1 MDKINIVLNKWPW
14 VPNIRFVNGY
24 HDREDYIKAIQKSIS
39 AFIPDMQ
46 EIEML
51 VFSFHG
57 MPFRYLKEGD
67 PYYCFCHK
75 TARLVAEEL
84 KIEKEK
90 YRLAF
95 QSRFG
100 REEWLKPY
108 VDEEI
113 IKFAKNGVKKLHI
126 ISPGFSVDCL
136 ETLEEIQIQY
146 KELFTE
152 NGGEDLVYIPCLNSN
167 DDQINMLHSIVKE
180 NILGW

>member
-1 MDKINIVLNKWPW
+1 M
-14 VPNIRFVNGY
+14 
-24 HDREDYIKAIQKSIS
+24 
-39 AFIPDMQ
+39 
-46 EIEML
+46 
-51 VFSFHG
+51 
-57 MPFRYLKEGD
+57 
-67 PYYCFCHK
+67 
-75 TARLVAEEL
+75 
-84 KIEKEK
+84 
-90 YRLAF
+90 AF

-100 REEWLKPY
+100 REEWLQPY
-108 VDEEI
+108 IDEEI

-146 KELFTE
+146 KELFIE

>member
-1 MDKINIVLNKWPW
+1 
-14 VPNIRFVNGY
+14 
-24 HDREDYIKAIQKSIS
+24 
-39 AFIPDMQ
+39 
-46 EIEML
+46 ML

-113 IKFAKNGVKKLHI
+113 IKFAKSGVKKLHI
-126 ISPGFSVDCL
+126 ISPGFSADCL
-136 ETLEEIQIQY
+136 ETLEELEEENREYFMKAGGEQY
-146 KELFTE
+146 K
-152 NGGEDLVYIPCLNSN
+152 YIPCLN
-167 DDQINMLHSIVKE
+167 DDQKHLNFISNLVLKHTQGW
-180 NILGW
+180 NIS